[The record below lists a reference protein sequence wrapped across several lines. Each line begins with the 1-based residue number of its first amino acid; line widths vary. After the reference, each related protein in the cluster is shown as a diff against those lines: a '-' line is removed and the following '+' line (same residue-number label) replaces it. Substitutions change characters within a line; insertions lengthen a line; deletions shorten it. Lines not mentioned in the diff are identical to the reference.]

1 MVSSYRNRMKRFLPY
16 ILAAAICLFFIS
28 TASAQ
33 TIPLGERT
41 PRFKKA
47 NWLNGSQP
55 AKYDFTFIEFIH
67 SESMPCR
74 TTAERIHKIINE
86 LGNTA
91 FVLIS
96 HQSATEIDE
105 WVTRLINEHSGV
117 IVDDKHIRSS
127 YGVNYAPY
135 AVILDHKRRALWFG
149 NPQLLDRSTIEK
161 LIIKE

>member
-1 MVSSYRNRMKRFLPY
+1 MKRVLQY
-16 ILAAAICLFFIS
+16 ILAAVIALFFLS
-28 TASAQ
+28 SASAQ

-55 AKYDFTFIEFIH
+55 EKCDFTFIEFIH
-67 SESMPCR
+67 SGSLSCR
-74 TTAERIHKIINE
+74 ASAERIHKIVNE

-91 FVLIS
+91 FVLVS
-96 HQSATEIDE
+96 HQSATDIDE
-105 WVTRLINEHSGV
+105 WVTRLINERSGV

-135 AVILDHKRRALWFG
+135 GVILDHKRRALWFG
-149 NPQLLDRSTIEK
+149 NPQLLEKPTIEK
-161 LIIKE
+161 LLTKE